1 MARTVKGIADAHGT
15 TATLRFLDAGNP
27 PTVNDAALAAL
38 ARPALER
45 VFGPAGVV
53 DVEPLMVAED
63 FPFYGEKAPY
73 FYFSLGTRN
82 DAKGIASVNH
92 TAAFDVDEDALPLG
106 VRALATLAWE
116 FLSGE
121 R

>member
-1 MARTVKGIADAHGT
+1 MGDYDHRPLWVAHSIH
-15 TATLRFLDAGNP
+15 AG
-27 PTVNDAALAAL
+27 
-38 ARPALER
+38 
-45 VFGPAGVV
+45 
-53 DVEPLMVAED
+53 
-63 FPFYGEKAPY
+63 
-73 FYFSLGTRN
+73 SN

-116 FLSGE
+116 FLARE